1 MTEQPPQPPV
11 PQQPPEGWVATVAHF
26 VTHMSLTQV
35 LILAL
40 LMAILIPSYLVWRA
54 LNDPAMLGRFLSS
67 YEEITSDKIPCIL
80 RIASLQGGG
89 DQFAISSGFAAQ
101 GSDQWVV
108 SVIMD
113 RRPSETEIASYCE
126 TIQLL
131 IDYMRRPDAPAPT
144 FPDSEDPMIWR
155 YPPPP

>member
-1 MTEQPPQPPV
+1 MTQL
-11 PQQPPEGWVATVAHF
+11 PPEQQQQQGIFQTILHA
-26 VTHMSLTQV
+26 VTSMTLTQV

-67 YEEITSDKIPCIL
+67 YEEVTSDKIPCIL

-89 DQFAISSGFAAQ
+89 DQFAISAGFAAQ

-108 SVIMD
+108 SVLMD
-113 RRPSETEIASYCE
+113 RKPGEAEMVSYCE
-126 TIQLL
+126 TIHLL

-144 FPDSEDPMIWR
+144 FPDSKDPMIWR
-155 YPPPP
+155 YPPPQ